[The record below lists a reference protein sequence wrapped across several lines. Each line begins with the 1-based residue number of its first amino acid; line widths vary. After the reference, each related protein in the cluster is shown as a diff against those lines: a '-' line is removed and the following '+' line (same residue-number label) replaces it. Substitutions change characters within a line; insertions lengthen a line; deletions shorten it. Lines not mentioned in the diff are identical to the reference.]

1 MEKITRKN
9 AHNEKKDNITNE
21 NLENIEN
28 TQPVQLVQEGEPEEI
43 EEVTAAEESEPAD
56 TEADA
61 EVEAESVQ
69 EEETVPSAEV
79 EVKETPKV
87 RAKSS
92 SRGRRH
98 KKEPKHK
105 VNVSKLITSIIAVA
119 IIVLLS
125 FGCYK
130 GFTAL
135 GRLITSSR
143 PVETHSEEISI
154 TSTGTLAYD
163 RFQRGVLVANSG
175 NISYFKSDLNC
186 QWEMPGFDGQPVIH
200 TNGKYALVAYTNTPN
215 ARLINGADA
224 VAVTGSGKIVSS
236 YVNKNGYFALVMTE
250 DGYKNQ
256 ISVFDNNGKLI
267 YKWHSAE
274 NFITSVALS
283 PDNKNLAAATIGFT
297 ENGFDSGIMMF
308 DLAQNQPNAGQH
320 QSDNLIMNIE
330 FVSNN
335 KLVAIGD
342 KNTVYY
348 KKNGKLVDTIDYSG
362 KKLIT
367 FDIADNGRVILAF
380 AKDDSAMSNCDIYS
394 YKTNGREG
402 GHYETEGRV
411 LSVSCCDENV
421 LVAKDSEFEL
431 LTDRCRR
438 INSVSVVRDLK
449 KSVLFNKGRDA
460 FVISGNV
467 AQVIGVR

>member
-1 MEKITRKN
+1 MDKITRKN
-9 AHNEKKDNITNE
+9 THTEDNINIDNNE
-21 NLENIEN
+21 IIEN
-28 TQPVQLVQEGEPEEI
+28 TEDIV
-43 EEVTAAEESEPAD
+43 
-56 TEADA
+56 TEASADI
-61 EVEAESVQ
+61 VEENEALIED
-69 EEETVPSAEV
+69 V
-79 EVKETPKV
+79 EVKAEENNEAPDETSAPSDSEEAEV
-87 RAKSS
+87 TPRRETKS
-92 SRGRRH
+92 RIGR
-98 KKEPKHK
+98 KKEHK
-105 VNVSKLITSIIAVA
+105 RKINISKLIRSIVIIL

-130 GFTAL
+130 GISAL
-135 GRLITSSR
+135 GSLISSSR
-143 PVETHSEEISI
+143 GVETHSEEISI
-154 TSTGTLAYD
+154 TSTGTLSYD

-175 NISYFKSDLNC
+175 NISYYKSDLKC
-186 QWEMPGFDGQPVIH
+186 QWEMAGFDGQPVIH

-215 ARLINGADA
+215 ARLINGSES
-224 VAVTGSGKIVSS
+224 VPVTGSGKIVSS

-274 NFITSVALS
+274 NYITSVALS
-283 PDNKNLAAATIGFT
+283 PDNKNLAAATISFT

-308 DLAQNQPNAGQH
+308 DLAQNQPNSGQH

-330 FVSNN
+330 YVSNS

-348 KKNGKLVDTIDYSG
+348 RKNGKMLETIDYSG

-367 FDIADNGRVILAF
+367 FDVADSGRVILAF
-380 AKDDSAMSNCDIYS
+380 AKDDSAMSSCDVYS
-394 YKTNGREG
+394 YKTNGKES
-402 GHYETEGRV
+402 GHYETEARV
-411 LSVSCCDENV
+411 LSVSCCDDKL
-421 LVAKDSEFEL
+421 LVAMDSEFAL
-431 LTDRCRR
+431 LTDRCRS

>member
-9 AHNEKKDNITNE
+9 THTDDVE
-21 NLENIEN
+21 NNENIEISEN
-28 TQPVQLVQEGEPEEI
+28 SEDTASGISEKPI
-43 EEVTAAEESEPAD
+43 EENPVVTDDEDVQTEDNIIDNTLTEEPVADDIAE
-56 TEADA
+56 A
-61 EVEAESVQ
+61 EVLKRE
-69 EEETVPSAEV
+69 
-79 EVKETPKV
+79 
-87 RAKSS
+87 RS
-92 SRGRRH
+92 SRRNN
-98 KKEPKHK
+98 KKEHK
-105 VNVSKLITSIIAVA
+105 RRINISKLIRSIFIIL

-125 FGCYK
+125 LGCYK
-130 GFTAL
+130 GFSAL
-135 GRLITSSR
+135 AGLISSTGG
-143 PVETHSEEISI
+143 VDTHSEEISI

-175 NISYFKSDLNC
+175 NISYYKSDLKC
-186 QWEMPGFDGQPVIH
+186 QLEMPGFDGQPVIH
-200 TNGKYALVAYTNTPN
+200 TNGNYALVAYTNTPN
-215 ARLINGADA
+215 ARLINGSDS
-224 VAVTGSGKIVSS
+224 VPVTGSGKIVSS

-256 ISVFDNNGKLI
+256 ISVFNNDGKLI

-274 NFITSVALS
+274 NYITSVALS
-283 PDNKNLAAATIGFT
+283 PDNKNLAAATISFT

-308 DLAQNQPNAGQH
+308 DLAQNQPNSGQH

-330 FVSNN
+330 FVSNSR
-335 KLVAIGD
+335 LVAIGD

-348 KKNGKLVDTIDYSG
+348 KKNGKLADTVNYSG

-367 FDIADNGRVILAF
+367 FDVSDNGRVILAF
-380 AKDDSAMSNCDIYS
+380 AKDDSAMSSCDVFS
-394 YKTNGREG
+394 YNAKGREA
-402 GHYETEGRV
+402 GHYETEGRI
-411 LSVSCCDENV
+411 LSVSCCDDRL

-431 LTDRCRR
+431 LTDKCRKV
-438 INSVSVVRDLK
+438 NSVSVVRDLK

>member
-1 MEKITRKN
+1 MDKITRKN
-9 AHNEKKDNITNE
+9 TNNE
-21 NLENIEN
+21 NIDNKEIIEN
-28 TQPVQLVQEGEPEEI
+28 TESPIEKMDNIITDKEIVDDKSEDMVQEDTNAEPNDSNVDDAVDTVE
-43 EEVTAAEESEPAD
+43 TADITAKATSQLPPRTRRKKREKKR
-56 TEADA
+56 
-61 EVEAESVQ
+61 SV
-69 EEETVPSAEV
+69 
-79 EVKETPKV
+79 
-87 RAKSS
+87 
-92 SRGRRH
+92 
-98 KKEPKHK
+98 
-105 VNVSKLITSIIAVA
+105 NISKLVSGIFIILV
-119 IIVLLS
+119 ILLLS

-130 GFTAL
+130 GFSAL
-135 GRLITSSR
+135 AGLISSSR
-143 PVETHSEEISI
+143 GVETHSEEISI

-163 RFQRGVLVANSG
+163 RFQRGVIVANSG
-175 NISYFKSDLNC
+175 NISYYKSDLKC
-186 QWEMPGFDGQPVIH
+186 HWELPGFDGQPVIH

-215 ARLINGADA
+215 ARLINGSDA
-224 VAVTGSGKIVSS
+224 VPVTSSGRIVSS

-274 NFITSVALS
+274 NYITSVALS

-308 DLAQNQPNAGQH
+308 DLAQNQPNSGQH

-330 FVSNN
+330 FVSNS

-348 KKNGKLVDTIDYSG
+348 RKNGKLLKTIEYSG
-362 KKLIT
+362 KRLIT
-367 FDIADNGRVILAF
+367 FDVADNGRVILAF
-380 AKDDSAMSNCDIYS
+380 AKDDSAMSNCDIYC
-394 YKTNGREG
+394 YKTNGKVS
-402 GHYETEGRV
+402 GHYETQGRI
-411 LSVSCCDENV
+411 LSVSSCDDRL

-431 LTDRCRR
+431 LTDNCRK
-438 INSVSVVRDLK
+438 INGVSVVRDLK